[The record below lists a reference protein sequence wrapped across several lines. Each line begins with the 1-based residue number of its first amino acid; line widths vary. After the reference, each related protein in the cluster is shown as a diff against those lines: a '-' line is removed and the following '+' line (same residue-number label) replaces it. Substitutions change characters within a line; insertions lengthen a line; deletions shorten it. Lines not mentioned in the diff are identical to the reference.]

1 MLIIVLILCSL
12 QCEFVIQRQEEARQ
26 LRHIIVTNTL
36 VDLGFSED
44 ATSETEQNEM
54 QKEAVKVKQR
64 CNQTVVSKQQR
75 DVRESET
82 VIKQPSPTPIHA
94 NAARTLDSVSS
105 RDVDVTP
112 RGAVMTSRETV
123 VPSRE
128 PVVLSREPMVPSR
141 ETVVPSREPVVTSRE
156 TVVPSRETVVPSREP
171 VVPSRGAVVTSREPV
186 VTSRGAVVTSR
197 GAVMTSSYDTI
208 TSRDVS
214 ILMLQSLL
222 RGFKARLRYRNTVEQ
237 ARQEVYKEYQEM
249 LSAARVIQRV
259 WRGYSIRL
267 ITLIF

>member
-128 PVVLSREPMVPSR
+128 PVV
-141 ETVVPSREPVVTSRE
+141 
-156 TVVPSRETVVPSREP
+156 
-171 VVPSRGAVVTSREPV
+171 PSRGAVVTSREPV